1 MFQAVY
7 LVLQPMN
14 FHLNEVLMGGNN
26 TIHKPDSPPSR
37 RVVFDILNLS
47 SALFLHEDIRVSAVD
62 EKHLEG
68 KARLVYQTVSK
79 ILEEVAAAGH
89 QILMKLRTPAPTPG
103 LVSLRSRVKSTT
115 IMHCLD
121 FCKFGIAASIIQPLP
136 LEGFKLH
143 LLRFLVLVRCFKMVS
158 SVPSRFRFIF
168 YEYC

>member
-1 MFQAVY
+1 MFRSVHF
-7 LVLQPMN
+7 VLQPMN
-14 FHLNEVLMGGNN
+14 FHLNEVLMGEN
-26 TIHKPDSPPSR
+26 TIIHKPDSIPSR

-47 SALFLHEDIRVSAVD
+47 SALFLHKDIRVSAVD

-79 ILEEVAAAGH
+79 ISEEVAAAGH
-89 QILMKLRTPAPTPG
+89 QILLKLRTPTPG

-115 IMHCLD
+115 IMPCLD
-121 FCKFGIAASIIQPLP
+121 FCKFGIAASIIQSLP

-143 LLRFLVLVRCFKMVS
+143 LLRFLVLVRCFKLVS
-158 SVPSRFRFIF
+158 SVSSRFRFIF